1 MVGGGIGGTASHGW
15 IVGLTVRWDCYDVLL
30 VGGGIGGRCILN
42 MRETPATH
50 PLV

>member
-1 MVGGGIGGTASHGW
+1 MGLVKGW
-15 IVGLTVRWDCYDVLL
+15 RWDRWEVGLDDRWDCYEVVL

-42 MRETPATH
+42 TRETPATH